1 MRLKKVL
8 EMVGREQMSR
18 LSSDREES
26 SRHHMIKY
34 EFLAHVDYHSSYLM
48 HVHEGRGPRFES
60 QWEQFIIL

>member
-34 EFLAHVDYHSSYLM
+34 EFLAHVVV